1 MGTAIDLT
9 GQRFGK
15 LVALNP
21 EHADDGR
28 LMWRCVCDCGTH
40 RLVRTSSLRDGKARA
55 CKVCNSKRFRPDG
68 DKRRSHRAGTNTKR
82 RQTLDEAFAEVRA
95 RHE

>member
-9 GQRFGK
+9 GKRFGK

-28 LMWRCVCDCGTH
+28 LMWRCVCDCGSH

-55 CKVCNSKRFRPDG
+55 CKGCNRKSHEG
-68 DKRRSHRAGTNTKR
+68 HRSHQAKPNRP
-82 RQTLDEAFAEVRA
+82 QTLDQAFAEVRA